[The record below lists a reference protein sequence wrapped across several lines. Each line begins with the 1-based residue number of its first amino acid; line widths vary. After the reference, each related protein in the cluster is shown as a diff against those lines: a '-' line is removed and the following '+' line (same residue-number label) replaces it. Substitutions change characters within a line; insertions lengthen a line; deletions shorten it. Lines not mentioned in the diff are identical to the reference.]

1 MPRIFTGRW
10 WRGFTLIELLVVIAI
25 IAILIGLLLPAVQK
39 VREAANRAQSQSNLR
54 QLTIALQTYA
64 GDHDSSVPPGGGN
77 FPYYNGKGKSWV
89 YASSLFYFLL
99 PYLDQQPLYNLGAWG
114 YYVPGQH
121 DGFGIESGY
130 PDGTNNRKGT
140 PTYWGYIAGALNYG
154 SMPKVFQS
162 NSDPTQQQGGSW
174 YTYDGMSYI
183 HNGLAFPYWQQGKF
197 PNSFPDGTS
206 STVFF
211 TEAYGQVPWPNYAPN
226 YVWRGWW
233 IYTHQQNGPDPV
245 ANGAIWAPNYVA
257 GNPVYVNA
265 GLLPRNSTF
274 QVLPNPSLPFGT
286 ANAPNF
292 LLPQGLTSIGIS
304 VGMGDGS
311 SKLVDKS
318 VAYSTWYGANTPAGG
333 EPMGQDW

>member
-1 MPRIFTGRW
+1 MGRVFLSRR

-64 GDHDSSVPPGGGN
+64 NDHDSSVPPGGGN

-99 PYLDQQPLYNLGAWG
+99 PYLDQQPLYNHGAWG
-114 YYVPGQH
+114 YYASMTGGLVDNGQ
-121 DGFGIESGY
+121 GY
-130 PDGTNNRKGT
+130 PDGTNNGKGT

-206 STVFF
+206 STIFF
-211 TEAYGQVPWPNYAPN
+211 AEAYGQVPWPNYAPN

-233 IYTHQQNGPDPV
+233 IYTHQSNGPDPV

-257 GNPVYVNA
+257 GNTIYENA
-265 GLLPRNSTF
+265 GLIPKFSTF
-274 QVLPNPSLPFGT
+274 QVLPNASLPFGVT
-286 ANAPNF
+286 NAPNF
-292 LLPQGLTSIGIS
+292 LMPQGLTSIGIS
-304 VGMGDGS
+304 VSMGDGS

-318 VAYSTWYGANTPAGG
+318 VAYTTWYAANTPAGNDV
-333 EPMGQDW
+333 MGQDW